1 MSAEESRLAGNE
13 AATSEGATEHSTC
26 DQPIAVEDH
35 SQERGESCAKLRRE
49 LLALSEE
56 HSTHARLAYRFAAAA
71 LDRFVHV
78 TGLGWHFYAGER
90 WSIDEGNK
98 RVAAALLETIRGVPV
113 GTLTQPE
120 LDALNRNSGLRG
132 TLEVAESIEA
142 LSVHYSE
149 LDADPWVLNCQNGTL
164 DLRTM
169 VLREHSPA
177 DFITKVTNA
186 PYDPGATSKLWGE
199 FLERSLPDP
208 EVRGFVQRCS
218 GVALVGKQL
227 LHNLLVHHGA
237 GRNGKGVFYQ
247 AKGHVLGDYWH
258 HAASD
263 LFDVERGGNPNGAKP
278 AMLALR
284 GTRYVSLSE
293 TAKQVK
299 IDTAR
304 LKALTGGDD
313 ITGRM
318 LYSNVTMQF
327 EPSHWIELVSN
338 FLPQLPDDDNAV
350 WERVQ
355 AVPWDVVIPR
365 EERDPELPEKLKA
378 EGAAILAWMV
388 AGLIGYNA
396 RGLDAPEA
404 VQQKTATYRDDQND
418 LKRFIEDCCEETSTK
433 SDELSL
439 TKLREAYVGWAQRE
453 GIWKSKIL
461 DSREFKAA
469 LEKLGYSASKT
480 ANGVT
485 CGLRLVVFEDP
496 DEADGTAAAPSAAP
510 TQVRPLTAA
519 ERAKSESIKN
529 HLAAQERA
537 TGGAKIVS
545 GAPRQRVFEVRPLE
559 HAPEEVFEAP
569 Q

>member
-1 MSAEESRLAGNE
+1 MSAEESRLAENE
-13 AATSEGATEHSTC
+13 AATSEGLAEHSTYV
-26 DQPIAVEDH
+26 DASRVENA
-35 SQERGESCAKLRRE
+35 SQERGESRAKLRRE

-78 TGLGWHFYAGER
+78 TGLGWHFYDGAR
-90 WSIDEGNK
+90 WAVDEGNK
-98 RVAAALLETIRGVPV
+98 RVAAALLETIRGVPI

-132 TLEVAESIEA
+132 TLEVAESIGA

-164 DLRTM
+164 DLRTL
-169 VLREHSPA
+169 VLREHSPT

-186 PYDPGATSKLWGE
+186 PYDPDARSELWE
-199 FLERSLPDP
+199 QFLERSLPDAA
-208 EVRGFVQRCS
+208 VRGFVQRCS
-218 GVALVGKQL
+218 GLALVGKQL
-227 LHNLLVHHGA
+227 VHNLLVHHGI

-247 AKGHVLGDYWH
+247 AKGCVLGDYWH
-258 HAASD
+258 HASSD
-263 LFDVERGGNPNGAKP
+263 LFDVTRGSDPNGAKP

-284 GTRYVSLSE
+284 GARYVSLSE

-304 LKALTGGDD
+304 MKALTGGDN
-313 ITGRM
+313 ITGRT
-318 LYSNVTMQF
+318 LYSKVIVEF
-327 EPSHWIELVSN
+327 APSHWVELVSN
-338 FLPQLPDDDNAV
+338 FLPQLPDDDEAV
-350 WERVQ
+350 WERVL

-388 AGLIGYNA
+388 AGLVEYNS

-404 VQQKTATYRDDQND
+404 VQQKTATYREDQND
-418 LKRFIEDCCEETSTK
+418 LRRFIEDCCEETSTK
-433 SDELSL
+433 SDELSV

-469 LEKLGYSASKT
+469 LEKMGYSASKT
-480 ANGVT
+480 VNGVT
-485 CGLRLVVFEDP
+485 CGLMLASVTASD
-496 DEADGTAAAPSAAP
+496 DGTSNNPPASTHEPQTPAQKQLSEDGKARAAAM
-510 TQVRPLTAA
+510 L
-519 ERAKSESIKN
+519 
-529 HLAAQERA
+529 RA
-537 TGGAKIVS
+537 TGGAKVAS
-545 GAPRQRVFEVRPLE
+545 GAPLQKAADAKPL
-559 HAPEEVFEAP
+559 ADVPEEVFEP
-569 Q
+569 VG